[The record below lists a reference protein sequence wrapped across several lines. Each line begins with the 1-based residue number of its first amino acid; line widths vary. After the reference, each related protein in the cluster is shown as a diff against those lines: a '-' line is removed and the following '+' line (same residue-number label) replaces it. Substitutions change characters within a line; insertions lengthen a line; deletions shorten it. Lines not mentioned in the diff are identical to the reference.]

1 MVFYRAE
8 GFQYVQLSFPGKF
21 VCPCVFSLSSN
32 CLHDKSTCKCNKF
45 SIDGTVG
52 CGVLNLKR
60 FKSVKCRNL
69 MKKAT
74 ENIRRSSLKEC
85 QKCANSQGSREVGK
99 LEGASARR
107 KQENKS
113 RFNFV

>member
-1 MVFYRAE
+1 M
-8 GFQYVQLSFPGKF
+8 
-21 VCPCVFSLSSN
+21 
-32 CLHDKSTCKCNKF
+32 
-45 SIDGTVG
+45 
-52 CGVLNLKR
+52 NLKR
-60 FKSVKCRNL
+60 FKSAKCRNL

-74 ENIRRSSLKEC
+74 ENIRRSSLEEC
-85 QKCANSQGSREVGK
+85 QKCANSQGSGEVGK